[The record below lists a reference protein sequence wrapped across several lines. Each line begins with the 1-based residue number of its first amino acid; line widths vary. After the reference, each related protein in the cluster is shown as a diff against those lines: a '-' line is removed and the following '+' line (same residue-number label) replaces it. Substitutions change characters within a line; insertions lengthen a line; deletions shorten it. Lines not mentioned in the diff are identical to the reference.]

1 VKLHFL
7 KNAFLCASFMAMNPG
22 VLPAFLGP
30 LVSVSAHAVELQ
42 GDPKKVP
49 EELVGVG
56 VKEHLGEVVELNAIE
71 VIDSLAGEKKPLS
84 AYFQSGKPVLLN
96 LVYYECPM
104 LCTMVLN
111 GVSEGL
117 KGLAW
122 SVGKEFNVV
131 TISINPNDT
140 PAMARAKKENYLKDY
155 AKSGHDLET
164 ARTGWSFLTAEESQ
178 VRKLASQLGFEYKYD
193 EIQKQYAHSAVTFVL
208 TPTGLISRY
217 LYGITYEPKNLK
229 LALLEASRGK
239 IGSVFDRLLMF
250 CYHYEPLARG
260 YSLQAMKVMQLG
272 AMFSMVLMGGYMM
285 VFWTRQRKGRM
296 K

>member
-1 VKLHFL
+1 MKSHFL
-7 KNAFLCASFMAMNPG
+7 PNAFFCASLAFFSG
-22 VLPAFLGP
+22 VIPSGSGRPLPA
-30 LVSVSAHAVELQ
+30 SVAYAVDLQ
-42 GDPKKVP
+42 ADPKKVP
-49 EELVGVG
+49 EELAGVG
-56 VKEHLGEVVELNAIE
+56 VKEHLGETLPLSTIE
-71 VIDSLAGEKKPLS
+71 VIDSNSGEKRALS
-84 AYFQSGKPVLLN
+84 TYFESGKPVLLN

-111 GVSEGL
+111 GVNEGL
-117 KGLAW
+117 KKLAW
-122 SVGKEFNVV
+122 SVGREFNVV

-155 AKSGHDLET
+155 AKAGHDLEA
-164 ARTGWSFLTAEESQ
+164 ARSGWSFLTAEEAQ
-178 VRKLASQLGFEYKYD
+178 VRGLASKLGFEYKYD

-208 TPTGLISRY
+208 TSKGLISRY

-229 LALLEASRGK
+229 LSLLEASQGK

-272 AMFSMVLMGGYMM
+272 AMAFMAMMSGYLL

>member
-1 VKLHFL
+1 
-7 KNAFLCASFMAMNPG
+7 
-22 VLPAFLGP
+22 
-30 LVSVSAHAVELQ
+30 
-42 GDPKKVP
+42 
-49 EELVGVG
+49 
-56 VKEHLGEVVELNAIE
+56 
-71 VIDSLAGEKKPLS
+71 
-84 AYFQSGKPVLLN
+84 
-96 LVYYECPM
+96 M

-111 GVSEGL
+111 GVNEGL
-117 KGLAW
+117 KKLAW
-122 SVGKEFNVV
+122 SVGKEFDVV

-155 AKSGHDLET
+155 AKAGHDLEQ
-164 ARTGWSFLTAEESQ
+164 ARAGWSFLTAEETQ
-178 VRKLASQLGFEYKYD
+178 VRRLASELGFEYKYD

-208 TPTGLISRY
+208 TPKGVVSRY

-229 LALLEASRGK
+229 LALLEASQGK

-272 AMFSMVLMGGYMM
+272 AMVSMAIMGGYLM
-285 VFWTRQRKGRM
+285 VFWTRQRKGRI